1 MSAPGSTP
9 EAPAATATTAEAPGG
24 SAIPAQAPSAAP
36 GITPLRRNWR
46 YQTLWAGSTTS
57 LTGVTAADVAYPL
70 VILAM
75 TGSPGLAGLFGFLQ
89 ATAMVLCGLPAG
101 QVVDRCDRRRVMI
114 AAESVRTA
122 TAGTVALL
130 FAVHQLTL
138 QMLLAAAVLLGAA
151 QPFGGAA
158 RMLLVRSVVAPE
170 QLTAALTQDETRNSI
185 AELVGPSLGGLLYG
199 LGRALPF
206 LFSAVSFLVSTAC
219 AIIVRP
225 DSPPSAPAS
234 ASASASASAH
244 SAASSADRSAERDR
258 GGIFAGVK
266 VLWADPALRATVVL
280 VAFLNAAGAPLTLCS
295 IYLLH
300 RESAPSWS
308 IGLALSGAA
317 VGGLVG
323 STLVKPLH
331 QRFRPGRL
339 LVGIVAAE
347 VPLETTLGLAHTPWL
362 VAAILFC
369 GALGIPSLGVLL
381 DVLIFRQVPEQQRG
395 RTITS
400 AMTVIAVGVPLGT
413 GAAGLLLQYLGGTG
427 ALLALA
433 GTLACGAA
441 WAASQPRLRAARWPA
456 AC

>member
-9 EAPAATATTAEAPGG
+9 EAPAATATTAEAPGR
-24 SAIPAQAPSAAP
+24 SAIPAAAP
-36 GITPLRRNWR
+36 AAASSVTPLRRNWR

-101 QVVDRCDRRRVMI
+101 QVVDRRDRRRVMI

-138 QMLLAAAVLLGAA
+138 PMLLAAAVLLGAA
-151 QPFGGAA
+151 QPFSGAA

-170 QLTAALTQDETRNSI
+170 QLTAALTQDEARNSI

-225 DSPPSAPAS
+225 DSPPSAPSS
-234 ASASASASAH
+234 ASASASAS
-244 SAASSADRSAERDR
+244 ASSADRSAERDR

-331 QRFRPGRL
+331 RRFRPGRL
-339 LVGIVAAE
+339 LVGIVATE

-400 AMTVIAVGVPLGT
+400 AMTIIAVGVPLGT

-441 WAASQPRLRAARWPA
+441 WAASQPRLRAAQWPA
-456 AC
+456 AS

>member
-1 MSAPGSTP
+1 MSATMSAVGTP
-9 EAPAATATTAEAPGG
+9 TPAPA
-24 SAIPAQAPSAAP
+24 PAVP
-36 GITPLRRNWR
+36 PLRRNWR
-46 YQTLWAGSTTS
+46 YQTLWVGSTTS
-57 LTGVTAADVAYPL
+57 LTGMTAADVAYPL
-70 VILAM
+70 VILAL

-89 ATAMVLCGLPAG
+89 ASAIVLSGLPAG

-114 AAESVRTA
+114 AAESVRAA

-130 FAVHQLTL
+130 FALHQLPL
-138 QMLLAAAVLLGAA
+138 AVLLAAAVLLGAA

-170 QLTAALTQDETRNSI
+170 QLTAALTQEEVRNGI
-185 AELVGPSLGGLLYG
+185 AELVGPSLGGTLYG
-199 LGRALPF
+199 LGQALPF
-206 LFSAVSFLVSTAC
+206 LCSALSFLVSTAC
-219 AIIVRP
+219 AVVVRP
-225 DSPPSAPAS
+225 DTPPSAPAS
-234 ASASASASAH
+234 ASASTD
-244 SAASSADRSAERDR
+244 ADAVAVADR

-300 RESAPSWS
+300 SASAPSWS
-308 IGLALSGAA
+308 IGLALSGSA
-317 VGGLVG
+317 VGGLAG
-323 STLVKPLH
+323 AALVRPLH
-331 QRFRPGRL
+331 RRFRPGRL
-339 LVGIVAAE
+339 LLGIVSAE
-347 VPLETTLGLAHTPWL
+347 VPLEIVLGLAHTPWM
-362 VAAILFC
+362 VAGLLFC
-369 GALGIPSLGVLL
+369 GSLGIPCLSVLL

-400 AMTVIAVGVPLGT
+400 AMTLIAVGIPLGT

-441 WAASQPRLRAARWPA
+441 WAASQPRLRAAQWPA
-456 AC
+456 GS